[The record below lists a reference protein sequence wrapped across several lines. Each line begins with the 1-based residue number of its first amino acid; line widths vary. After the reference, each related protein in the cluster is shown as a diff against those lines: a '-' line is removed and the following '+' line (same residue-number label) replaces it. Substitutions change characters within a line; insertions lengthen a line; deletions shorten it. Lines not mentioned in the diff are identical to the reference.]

1 MLAYGRRVAVILL
14 IGLLPFNIAQA
25 ADNPATQVR
34 AAKGTYRPLDQ
45 ADVAAVRADLDAALA
60 ALETRF
66 AKAGDTSEGWKTYL
80 DWAGLK
86 ASLVDAKGPD
96 LAKLEQVFARLSAGH
111 EGLGLLCFAEL
122 RDAIRAYVGVARA
135 VGDASVKDRFEKV
148 IDGLAASLESH
159 AKAPGGE
166 DAAMISAYLRWLSD
180 ARQAPELVQSIRS
193 GLLNRNFYAN
203 ISEAV
208 LSAAMGRDVDE
219 TEPVR
224 DVILG
229 TNIFGTGRTTGNVTV
244 KLVPSQD
251 AATIMTV
258 LQGTNLSDTTGYNGP
273 VVIYANGTTNI
284 TTSKQIVI
292 DGRQLRTR
300 PAQADATTCSHIHSI
315 CAQRGGRIVE
325 NIAWKRAGKQK
336 CQAEAIAAQHA
347 ECRARARVD
356 AEVDGLIGTA
366 NDDLQK
372 KVRGPLT
379 ERGLYPAK
387 LNFSTDKDFLNVSIL
402 QAGAFD
408 LAAATEPPQVVAD
421 ADLRVQIHESMIN
434 NFASGAIAGMLLRE
448 ERVQEAV
455 KNLLG
460 ELPKELESEKDSL
473 PWGISFQQARPVWV
487 AFGDNRFTLS
497 IRGRSFYEGDQR
509 HPGMD
514 VTVTYQIVG
523 EGDAVKAVR
532 QGDVQIFPP
541 GFDPKGDKQL
551 TTQETAIRRI
561 LQRRLGKLF
570 EEEIVPEGLVLPKDW
585 RRAGVMK
592 LVQWEARDGWLVLA
606 WKRTGQPAP
615 PLEDETTK
623 VVSAQ

>member
-1 MLAYGRRVAVILL
+1 MLANGRHVAVILF
-14 IGLLPFNIAQA
+14 IGLVPFTIAHAADDLAAQA
-25 ADNPATQVR
+25 Q

-45 ADVAAVRADLDAALA
+45 ADLDAARADLDAAVA

-66 AKAGDTSEGWKTYL
+66 AKAGDTADGWKAYL

-86 ASLVDAKGPD
+86 ASLADAKGPD
-96 LAKLEQVFARLSAGH
+96 LAKLEQAFSRLSAGH
-111 EGLGLLCFAEL
+111 EGLGLLCFADL
-122 RDAIRAYVGVARA
+122 RDAIRGYVGVARA
-135 VGDASVKDRFEKV
+135 VGDSGVKGQYEKV
-148 IDGLAASLESH
+148 VDALAASLASH

-180 ARQAPELVQSIRS
+180 ARQAPDLIQSIRS
-193 GLLNRNFYAN
+193 GFLNQNFHAH

-208 LSAAMGRDVDE
+208 FNAAMGRDVDE

-229 TNIFGTGRTTGNVTV
+229 TNIYGTGRTTGNVTV

-251 AATIMTV
+251 SATIMTI
-258 LQGTNLSDTTGYNGP
+258 LQGTNLSNTTGYNGP
-273 VVIYANGTTNI
+273 VVIYADGTTNI

-292 DGRQLRTR
+292 DGRQLRTC
-300 PAQADATTCSHIHSI
+300 PAQADATTCSHIRSI
-315 CAQRGGRIVE
+315 CARHGGRIVE
-325 NIAWKRAGKQK
+325 NIAWKRAGRQK
-336 CQAEAIAAQHA
+336 CQADAIAAQHA
-347 ECRARARVD
+347 ECRVRARID
-356 AEVDGLIGTA
+356 AEVDDLIGTA
-366 NDDLQK
+366 NDDLQE
-372 KVRGPLT
+372 KVRGPLA

-387 LNFSTDKDFLNVSIL
+387 LNFSTDEDFLNVSIL

-408 LAAATEPPQVVAD
+408 LAAATAPPQAVAD

-434 NFASGAIAGMLLRE
+434 NFTSGALAGMLLRE

-460 ELPKELESEKDSL
+460 KLPKELESEKDSL

-487 AFGDNRFTLS
+487 AFADNQFTLS

-514 VTVTYQIVG
+514 VTVTYRIVG

-570 EEEIVPEGLVLPKDW
+570 EEEVVPEGLVLPKDW